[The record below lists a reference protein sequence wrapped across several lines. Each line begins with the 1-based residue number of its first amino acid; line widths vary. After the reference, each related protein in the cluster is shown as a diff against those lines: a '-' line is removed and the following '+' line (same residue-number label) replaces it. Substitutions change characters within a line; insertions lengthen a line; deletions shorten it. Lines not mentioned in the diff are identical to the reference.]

1 MLNMYHGRS
10 PVLYHTDTEGNPSQ
24 KGGIE
29 MTMDVMTPQAE
40 VRGSVVDGDAY
51 LHEGERQEAAIP
63 PLPRSIRAR

>member
-1 MLNMYHGRS
+1 
-10 PVLYHTDTEGNPSQ
+10 
-24 KGGIE
+24 